1 MKKIKEGLINSI
13 FVLVLL
19 MLLGCSSN
27 SNFFDKLVD
36 KTISFFSPK
45 FDNPSLPE
53 KMILSQVNPVP
64 TNVDTLDF
72 SRIDTIRDVNEALKW
87 EIFVYSD
94 RGKSDPFE
102 PLVTK
107 GTSEKGLQVEDAELV
122 GTIWGANGYIA
133 LVKEIGGSGYVLREG
148 DKVING
154 YVEKIDKNS
163 ITFRLQQ
170 FEQVQK
176 VVLYLKSKEGDK

>member
-1 MKKIKEGLINSI
+1 MRRKNL
-13 FVLVLL
+13 LVSSFIILT
-19 MLLGCSSN
+19 LLGCSDSP
-27 SNFFDKLVD
+27 NFFNRFID
-36 KTISFFSPK
+36 KTISFFSPR
-45 FDNPSLPE
+45 FETYSSPE
-53 KMILSQVNPVP
+53 KIIFSQMTQNP
-64 TNVDTLDF
+64 TGIDTLDY
-72 SRIDTIRDVNEALKW
+72 SKIDTVRDINEALKW

-94 RGKSDPFE
+94 RGKEDPFN

-107 GTSEKGLQVEDAELV
+107 GASEKGLQVEDAELV
-122 GTIWGANGYIA
+122 GTIWGPNGYIA

-154 YVEKIDKNS
+154 YVERIDKNS

-176 VVLYLKSKEGDK
+176 VVLYLKSKEGEK

>member
-1 MKKIKEGLINSI
+1 MKKIRRELVNKI
-13 FVLVLL
+13 FLL
-19 MLLGCSSN
+19 FLLGCSGN
-27 SNFFDKLVD
+27 TNFFDKIVD

-45 FDNPSLPE
+45 LENISSPE
-53 KMILSQVNPVP
+53 RIILSQTTPNIK
-64 TNVDTLDF
+64 NIDTTDF
-72 SRIDTIRDVNEALKW
+72 SKIDTIRDVNEALKW
-87 EIFVYSD
+87 EIFVYTD
-94 RGKSDPFE
+94 RGKNDPFN

-122 GTIWGANGYIA
+122 GTIWGPNGYIA

-148 DKVING
+148 DRVING
-154 YVEKIDKNS
+154 YVEKIEKNS

-176 VVLYLKSKEGDK
+176 IVLYLKSKEGDK

>member
-1 MKKIKEGLINSI
+1 MKKIRKNLVNSLFI
-13 FVLVLL
+13 ILFLV
-19 MLLGCSSN
+19 GCSQN
-27 SNFFDKLVD
+27 PNFFDKLVD
-36 KTISFFSPK
+36 KTISFFSPNLE
-45 FDNPSLPE
+45 NPSLPE
-53 KMILSQVNPVP
+53 KMIFSQVNPIQ

-72 SRIDTIRDVNEALKW
+72 SKIDTIRDVNEALKW

-94 RGKSDPFE
+94 RGKADPFR

-122 GTIWGANGYIA
+122 GTIWGPNGYIA
-133 LVKEIGGSGYVLREG
+133 LVKEVGGSGYVLREG

-170 FEQVQK
+170 FEQIHK
-176 VVLYLKSKEGDK
+176 VVLYLKSKEGDR